1 MKNVFV
7 IFKTKSQ
14 DLNKDD
20 SKTLFH
26 HCLLHVISLKGLGVK
41 TNGKKKHSKHN
52 TSIINDYPIKPP

>member
-26 HCLLHVISLKGLGVK
+26 HRLLYVISLKGLGVK
-41 TNGKKKHSKHN
+41 TNGKKKTFKA
-52 TSIINDYPIKPP
+52 